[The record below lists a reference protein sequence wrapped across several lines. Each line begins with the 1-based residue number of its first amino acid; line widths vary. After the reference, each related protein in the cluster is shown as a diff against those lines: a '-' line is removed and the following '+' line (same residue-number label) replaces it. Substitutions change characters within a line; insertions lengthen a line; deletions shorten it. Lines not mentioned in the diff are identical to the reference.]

1 MLRKFSRISAR
12 NFTRSIG
19 LLCNHN
25 RTMIPSTLCVTQM
38 SNEEMKFVEDFGVKE
53 VLSMNYVLGSVL
65 LADSALVGPFSKIN
79 PVLKEHFL
87 IPAINEIKQIDEE
100 GAEQKAPSAKK
111 RGPLFSK
118 SSRALMSQERKDQLI
133 GQEIMPTYSLQPKF
147 YVDNLRKT
155 FFNKAID
162 NLKEMIEDREMVYAS
177 SCQVDFATKLMSDR
191 STNLAFLESKSAVVI
206 EEVAEADDEVIDQ
219 FLGKEKKKETPE
231 TAEVTPQEGEQAS
244 GDASKIP
251 ETSERNKNFKSRLEE
266 LGWRLV
272 AYSPTKDAL
281 TLVNE
286 LSEPVYQKF
295 CANLIEFEEIING
308 FAKTNSI
315 FSPIYIDHANLVND
329 RATAL
334 EAWNTIL
341 GCLMGKSVL
350 EFREINVMLM
360 IQCIAVQSEFALKI
374 FKQFNF
380 TYRNK
385 MDSLIQEENLTK
397 ASKSVREDIMSRVE
411 KIIRANQVEDHS
423 NNNNKKELESKVK
436 EVLAVVKPE
445 VANHLKEELDRFMN
459 SNSHDSEG
467 QILRTYLE
475 FVIKLPLGKFTPDST
490 DIKKAEDILESS
502 HYGMEE
508 VKKRFYEL
516 LSVRILKGEFVSN
529 KIICLLGPPGVGK
542 TSIVRD
548 VARSLGR
555 EYVRISLGGEND
567 PSSLRGH
574 RKGYVSAYAGKIAQA
589 LKTAKS
595 MNPVILLDEIDKLG
609 THNHRGNPQE
619 TLLEILDPSQNQ
631 SFVDQYLEFP
641 IDLSKVIFVCSANV
655 LNNKTMIPP
664 LLDRMEVID
673 IAGYTTLE
681 KVTIF
686 QKHIKNKK
694 VTETGLS
701 NYKIN
706 VDIPDQLVE
715 RIITEYARDPGVRSL
730 ERLSSL
736 ILEKVCYELDKT
748 TDISKYKIEDVPAK
762 KEKEENEE
770 KPASEAKSDD
780 SATANSTSADSTVV
794 ETPEASTQP
803 TPESSEASTS
813 SPVSENAQVKI
824 PEENSSKPKPD
835 DNYKRLFDI
844 SEEDGR
850 LKVRIP
856 EENLVKL
863 IGVKLYSRDIEKM
876 EPEELIGFSQG
887 MAYNGYG
894 GSVLPIEVTRVPSKN
909 PGLKI
914 ITEDTKDEKEKDHD
928 KSNED
933 SSSLAMTG
941 SLGKVI
947 KESVEIAF
955 TFAKQY
961 LRSRYNNT
969 SLEKDQIHVHWPEA
983 GVKKDGPS
991 AGAAITT
998 AFITLALKRP
1008 YDQRF
1013 AMTGEI
1019 SLNGYVM
1026 KIGGVKEKT
1035 LGAKREGITKL
1046 IFPYDN
1052 KNDVEELSDELKE
1065 GMEFFFAKKYDD
1077 VAALIFPETN
1087 N

>member
-1 MLRKFSRISAR
+1 
-12 NFTRSIG
+12 
-19 LLCNHN
+19 
-25 RTMIPSTLCVTQM
+25 M
-38 SNEEMKFVEDFGVKE
+38 SNEEIKFIDDFGIKE
-53 VLSMNYVLGSVL
+53 VLSMNYVFGSVL
-65 LADSALVGPFSKIN
+65 LGDSSLVGPFSKIS
-79 PVLKEHFL
+79 PILKEQFL

-100 GAEQKAPSAKK
+100 GVEQKPPFTKK
-111 RGPLFSK
+111 KNSLFTK
-118 SSRALMSQERKDQLI
+118 SSRALMSQEKKDQVI
-133 GQEIMPTYSLQPKF
+133 GQEILPTYSLQPST

-155 FFNKAID
+155 LFNKAIE
-162 NLKEMIEDREMVYAS
+162 NLKEMIEDKELVYAS
-177 SCQVDFATKLMSDR
+177 SCQLDFATKLISER
-191 STNLAFLESKSAVVI
+191 STNLAFLESKSAVMI
-206 EEVAEADDEVIDQ
+206 EEVAEPDDEVINQ
-219 FLGKEKKKETPE
+219 FLGKEQNIEKPEASETPE
-231 TAEVTPQEGEQAS
+231 VIIQEGEQAS
-244 GDASKIP
+244 SESIKVP
-251 ETSERNKNFKSRLEE
+251 EVSDRNKNFKSKLEE
-266 LGWRLV
+266 LGWKLV
-272 AYSPTKDAL
+272 AYTPTKDAL

-286 LSEPVYQKF
+286 LSESVYQKF
-295 CANLIEFEEIING
+295 CSNIFEFEELIND
-308 FAKTNSI
+308 FAKTNYI
-315 FSPIYIDHANLVND
+315 FSPIYIDHASMIND
-329 RATAL
+329 RSAAV
-334 EAWNTIL
+334 EAWNMIL
-341 GCLMGKSVL
+341 ACLLGKSVL
-350 EFREINVMLM
+350 GSREINVMLM
-360 IQCIAVQSEFALKI
+360 IQSIAVQSEFALKV

-380 TYRNK
+380 IYRNK
-385 MDSLIQEENLTK
+385 MDSLMQEDNFTK
-397 ASKSVREDIMSRVE
+397 ASTSDKEDIVSRVE
-411 KIIRANQVEDHS
+411 KVFRSNQPEDHS
-423 NNNNKKELESKVK
+423 NNNKKELELKIRQIIT
-436 EVLAVVKPE
+436 AVKPE
-445 VANHLKEELDRFMN
+445 IANHLKEELDRFLS

-475 FVIKLPLGKFTPDST
+475 FVTKLPLGKFTSDST
-490 DIKKAEDILESS
+490 DISKAEEILESS
-502 HYGMEE
+502 HYGMED

-548 VARSLGR
+548 VAKSLGR

-567 PSSLRGH
+567 PSSLKGH

-609 THNHRGNPQE
+609 HQNHKGNPQE

-631 SFVDQYLEFP
+631 SFIDQYLEFP
-641 IDLSKVIFVCSANV
+641 LDLSKVIFVCSANV
-655 LNNKTMIPP
+655 LNYKTMIPP

-681 KVTIF
+681 KIKIF
-686 QKHIKNKK
+686 QRHVKNKK
-694 VTETGLS
+694 ITETGLS
-701 NYKIN
+701 NYNIN
-706 VDIPDQLVE
+706 IDIPDQLVE
-715 RIITEYARDPGVRSL
+715 RIITEYARDPGVRTL

-748 TDISKYKIEDVPAK
+748 TDISKFKIEDASAK
-762 KEKEENEE
+762 KAAEE
-770 KPASEAKSDD
+770 KVASEAKPE
-780 SATANSTSADSTVV
+780 DSTEV
-794 ETPEASTQP
+794 ESPSVDSTAAETSESPAQTITENTDSSNSSQVEASVQAEA
-803 TPESSEASTS
+803 PEQEA
-813 SPVSENAQVKI
+813 
-824 PEENSSKPKPD
+824 PKLKSD
-835 DNYKRLFDI
+835 ENYKRLFDI
-844 SEEDGR
+844 SEEEGR

-863 IGVKLYSRDIEKM
+863 IGVKRYARDIEKM
-876 EPEELIGFSQG
+876 EPEELIGFSHG

-914 ITEDTKDEKEKDHD
+914 ITEDPKEEKESEKA
-928 KSNED
+928 NED

-961 LRSRYNNT
+961 LRTRYNNT
-969 SLEKDQIHVHWPEA
+969 SLERDQIHVHWPEA
-983 GVKKDGPS
+983 GIKKDGPS

-1008 YDQRF
+1008 FDQRF

-1026 KIGGVKEKT
+1026 RIGGVKEKT

-1065 GMEFFFAKKYDD
+1065 GVEFFFAKKYDD